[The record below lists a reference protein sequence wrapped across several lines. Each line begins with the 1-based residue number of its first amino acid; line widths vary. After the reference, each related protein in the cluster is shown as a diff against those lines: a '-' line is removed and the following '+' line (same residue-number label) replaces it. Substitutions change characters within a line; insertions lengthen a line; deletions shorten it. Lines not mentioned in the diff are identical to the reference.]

1 VLGVVGWVDLT
12 AEAVVFPA
20 DPLLK
25 GVRPMLQDIAE
36 TEWIMRPEVL
46 RGLAALRDAG
56 LRLDALARVRHLPVL
71 RDLAR
76 AVPGLPVVIDHAAK
90 PEIEAGNFDVWADGM
105 AVLADETYWCCK
117 FSGLVTEAGAD
128 WDLAR
133 LRPYTEHLLRCFG
146 GERLMFGSDWPVV
159 TNASSYAR
167 WFDAAWAL
175 VPADDRA
182 AVFGATAAR
191 FYGVT
196 LPPG

>member
-1 VLGVVGWVDLT
+1 MDLT
-12 AEAVVFPA
+12 S
-20 DPLLK
+20 
-25 GVRPMLQDIAE
+25 
-36 TEWIMRPEVL
+36 
-46 RGLAALRDAG
+46 
-56 LRLDALARVRHLPVL
+56 PVSS
-71 RDLAR
+71 
-76 AVPGLPVVIDHAAK
+76 
-90 PEIEAGNFDVWADGM
+90 
-105 AVLADETYWCCK
+105 
-117 FSGLVTEAGAD
+117 SGATQSQKSWRWLVTEAGAD

-167 WFDAAWAL
+167 WFEAAWAL

-182 AVFGATAAR
+182 AVFGQTTAR